1 MSNYWVT
8 YVCSGILEPIPLGY
22 EATILFLEFVQIDDL
37 IRVTLNILKSLFF
50 FLKILF
56 TYWKSRLR
64 EKEEWREIGR
74 KSDVSAGSHS
84 KWQ

>member
-1 MSNYWVT
+1 MPFGTRNLSNYWVT

-50 FLKILF
+50 FLKNFIYLLE
-56 TYWKSRLR
+56 KPIER
-64 EKEEWREIGR
+64 ERGMEGDRKKE
-74 KSDVSAGSHS
+74 
-84 KWQ
+84 